1 MSGRVVVMEDGD
13 EVHVGESGRRDGPTI
28 ILCDGIGCDGYIW
41 RYIKTAFEPAF
52 RLLHLHYRGH
62 GLSPVPADPTTLCVE
77 QFARDIWQVADAF
90 EADRVI
96 LWGHSMG
103 VQVILEAAHLQPHR
117 VGALIPMCGAYE
129 RPLDTVRN
137 GAGGVLLPVIS
148 SLLFARP
155 DALRRLWRRVV
166 PSEFSYKLAAT
177 AEINAKMI
185 RREDFFPYLEHL
197 ARMDPVVFVQV
208 LNNLAVHSARSYLGE
223 LAMPAL
229 VFAGSRDNMTPP
241 FLAEDLCRQ
250 LPDAALCVIPG
261 GSHAAPVE
269 LPDLV
274 TLRAERFLRHRGI
287 MP

>member
-1 MSGRVVVMEDGD
+1 
-13 EVHVGESGRRDGPTI
+13 
-28 ILCDGIGCDGYIW
+28 
-41 RYIKTAFEPAF
+41 
-52 RLLHLHYRGH
+52 
-62 GLSPVPADPTTLCVE
+62 
-77 QFARDIWQVADAF
+77 
-90 EADRVI
+90 
-96 LWGHSMG
+96 MG
-103 VQVILEAAHLQPHR
+103 VQVILEAAHLQPDR
-117 VGALIPMCGAYE
+117 VIALIPMCGAYE
-129 RPLDTVRN
+129 RPLDTARN

-155 DALRRLWRRVV
+155 DALRRLWRRIV

-208 LNNLAVHSARSYLGE
+208 LNNLAVHSARGYLGE

-287 MP
+287 MS